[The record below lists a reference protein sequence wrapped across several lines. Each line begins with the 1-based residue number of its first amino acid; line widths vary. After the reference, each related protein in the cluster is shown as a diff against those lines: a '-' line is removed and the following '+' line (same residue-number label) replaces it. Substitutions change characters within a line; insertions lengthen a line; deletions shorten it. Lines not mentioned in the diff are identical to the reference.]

1 MPAQNSA
8 AELLAQLPRKR
19 QDLSGLVIGPGTGTS
34 DSIPAEVPH
43 GAYIVPADSTQKL
56 GLSGG
61 ADGDTVAA
69 KLSNG
74 EFQVSP
80 EDVQRIGASVL
91 DILRGVTH
99 MPAREQ
105 QKGSEGYA
113 DGGLVNDVTRVGSSY
128 SGMNVGGNI
137 TVNGQAPGGTFSE
150 NPAMR
155 APAGAAAGVGQST
168 PTVGVAQSVTSPAG
182 GTGDAAAAAPMGW
195 AERNAQRN
203 LEVTASSIMPSR
215 ERDAAAAK
223 LNALNPVMQ
232 PGGIQPMPGSAPTP
246 MPSAASTLAAPSPYA
261 LSSRNPQSRLG
272 MRPGFAD
279 GGLVRPEDAGAGRG
293 RINPAFA
300 DPNAPAP
307 TVAAVPAP
315 ATAPA
320 APAVVA
326 APAAPVAAAQAP
338 VSPSTGPL
346 GRAASSMM
354 AMPQIQVAQAP
365 DMAVEAPTVRHSGN
379 DWAAR
384 KRLENLETAASSIT
398 NQRRWG
404 GQGDRSPDVVAFQQA
419 FANDLAMQGAEA
431 NANQAAMRER
441 GENARA
447 VLGDIGAS
455 QRANL
460 QEQGAGARAVL
471 SETGAD
477 RRLAMQETG
486 QNTRQLLSSTAA
498 VQAAQVKAATAAQA
512 KNSPAQGYRLKADG
526 TGWEPID
533 GGPHDPKVQQGKDS
547 QDVFSILKQARPLLK
562 SATGSPL
569 GAGADQVA
577 AFFGHS
583 TEGAKSTAQLKALQG
598 ALVAK
603 MPKMSGP
610 QSDKD
615 VQLYREMAGQIGD
628 PTIPVE
634 QRRAAMDTIER
645 LNLQY
650 LPVASD
656 ENSLAQVP
664 SGGWFRAPNGSI
676 RRKP

>member
-1 MPAQNSA
+1 M
-8 AELLAQLPRKR
+8 
-19 QDLSGLVIGPGTGTS
+19 
-34 DSIPAEVPH
+34 
-43 GAYIVPADSTQKL
+43 
-56 GLSGG
+56 
-61 ADGDTVAA
+61 
-69 KLSNG
+69 
-74 EFQVSP
+74 
-80 EDVQRIGASVL
+80 
-91 DILRGVTH
+91 
-99 MPAREQ
+99 
-105 QKGSEGYA
+105 
-113 DGGLVNDVTRVGSSY
+113 
-128 SGMNVGGNI
+128 
-137 TVNGQAPGGTFSE
+137 
-150 NPAMR
+150 
-155 APAGAAAGVGQST
+155 
-168 PTVGVAQSVTSPAG
+168 
-182 GTGDAAAAAPMGW
+182 
-195 AERNAQRN
+195 
-203 LEVTASSIMPSR
+203 
-215 ERDAAAAK
+215 
-223 LNALNPVMQ
+223 
-232 PGGIQPMPGSAPTP
+232 
-246 MPSAASTLAAPSPYA
+246 
-261 LSSRNPQSRLG
+261 
-272 MRPGFAD
+272 
-279 GGLVRPEDAGAGRG
+279 
-293 RINPAFA
+293 
-300 DPNAPAP
+300 
-307 TVAAVPAP
+307 AV
-315 ATAPA
+315 
-320 APAVVA
+320 
-326 APAAPVAAAQAP
+326 
-338 VSPSTGPL
+338 
-346 GRAASSMM
+346 
-354 AMPQIQVAQAP
+354 PQIQVAQAP

-431 NANQAAMRER
+431 NTNQAAMRER

-460 QEQGAGARAVL
+460 QEQGAGARAAL

-498 VQAAQVKAATAAQA
+498 VQAAQVKADAAAQA
-512 KNSPAQGYRLKADG
+512 KGGPTAGYRLKTDG
-526 TGWEPID
+526 TGWEAIP
-533 GGPHDPKVQQGKDS
+533 GGPADLKNNKEGIQQGKDT
-547 QDVFSILKQARPLLK
+547 QDIFSILKQARPLLK
-562 SATGSPL
+562 TATGSPL